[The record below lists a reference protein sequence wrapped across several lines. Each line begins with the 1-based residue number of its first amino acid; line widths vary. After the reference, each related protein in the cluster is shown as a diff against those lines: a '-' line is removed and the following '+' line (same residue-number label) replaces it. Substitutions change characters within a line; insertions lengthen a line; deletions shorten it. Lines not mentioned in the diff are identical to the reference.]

1 VRIQTSQ
8 LLQYS
13 SCLASVIG
21 FALMPLTLSGCQR
34 EESQG
39 EEPPRATPVKIAV
52 VMSKPISET
61 STYVGTL
68 KCRKSVT
75 IRPRV
80 SGYLTQ
86 IYVRSGDIVKA
97 GSLLLEVDPAK
108 EQEALNTQLASLE
121 SNKAEK
127 TSAEEKLRSLKAD
140 RTAKVA
146 NLEFARSQHQRYSD
160 LSKEGAV
167 AQESVDQYSNQLKAA
182 EADLNS
188 IDAQIRSQEAVINKS
203 SRLLQQSASQTKQ
216 ERLQL
221 AYHHVLSP
229 FAGVVGDIPVKLG
242 QYVEPSSDLTTIDQ
256 SRPLEVYVY
265 VPAEQASR
273 LRKGMSMNMIDSDGK
288 SLGDCSIFFI
298 SPQVDDRNQSVLVK
312 ALFANEAEQLRS
324 NQQVTTKIVW
334 ETKQRLMV
342 PTNSVTHISGQDF
355 VFLAAEE
362 KPGSGFYVAKQRP
375 VQLGDIYENNY
386 VVQGGLKGSEQIVVS
401 NVQNLYEGAALA
413 AGK

>member
-1 VRIQTSQ
+1 MRIQTSQ
-8 LLQYS
+8 VWQCSASLAFTTSLVLLS
-13 SCLASVIG
+13 FS
-21 FALMPLTLSGCQR
+21 LSGCSR
-34 EESQG
+34 EASQG
-39 EEPPRATPVKIAV
+39 AAPPRATPVKIAV
-52 VMSKPISET
+52 VGSKPISDT
-61 STYVGTL
+61 STFVGTL

-97 GSLLLEVDPAK
+97 GTLLLEVDPAK
-108 EQEALNTQLASLE
+108 EQEVLNTQLASLE

-146 NLEFARSQHQRYSD
+146 NFEFARSQHARYLG

-188 IDAQIRSQEAVINKS
+188 IDAQIRAQDAVINKS
-203 SRLLQQSASQTKQ
+203 GQLLQQSDSMTKQ

-221 AYHHVLSP
+221 AYHRVLSP

-242 QYVEPSSDLTTIDQ
+242 QYVEPSTDLTTVDQ

-273 LRKGMSMNMIDSDGK
+273 LRKGMSMNMIDSEGK

-312 ALFANEAEQLRS
+312 ALFANDAENLRS

-334 ETKQRLMV
+334 ETKNRLMV

-355 VFLAAEE
+355 VFVAAEE
-362 KPGSGFYVAKQRP
+362 KAGSGFYVAKQRP
-375 VQLGDIYENNY
+375 VELGDIYENSY
-386 VVQGGLKGSEQIVVS
+386 VVRSGLTGSEQIVVS